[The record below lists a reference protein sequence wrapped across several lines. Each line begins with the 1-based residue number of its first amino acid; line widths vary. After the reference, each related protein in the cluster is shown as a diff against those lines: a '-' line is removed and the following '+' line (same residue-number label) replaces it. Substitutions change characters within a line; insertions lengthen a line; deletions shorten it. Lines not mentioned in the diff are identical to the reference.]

1 MLTKKGTG
9 IMTSMMNTYGSK
21 KKAERVFYAS
31 RNAGRI
37 TGVERKRSHYP
48 GASMH
53 DSALHAHQARHGI
66 EMQSLPKMRQ
76 MMQRL
81 MGR

>member
-1 MLTKKGTG
+1 MSSMKSQYGPAKG
-9 IMTSMMNTYGSK
+9 
-21 KKAERVFYAS
+21 ERVFYAS

-76 MMQRL
+76 KMSELMQRS